1 MSLQKTLKPQD
12 VAALSSGV
20 ESLLRRLIRVL
31 VGHMSLTKLEELVRL
46 VFVEESERQLRREFP
61 NKAPPMSQ
69 LALLTGLDSR
79 PLGKIRS
86 HPAYGQERGPEASFM
101 RNFTSTTRLLD
112 KWSTDPGYLDES
124 TGRPLPITIQGQAPS
139 IESLMKSAGFIR
151 GVTARSVAERL
162 ELGGAATWDRKTG
175 VLTLVTEKFLPSTNA
190 DLAGA
195 VEVGFNAIGHLV
207 DTVLTNLERL
217 DEGQPRDYQRA
228 YWSNRIAPHQVEAF
242 QARITQ
248 MMTEFEDQ
256 GLALLGEYEMDI
268 ESPSQVTAGFG
279 LYYFEDAPD
288 GESSNR

>member
-1 MSLQKTLKPQD
+1 MSLQKSLKPQD

-46 VFVEESERQLRREFP
+46 VFVEEAERQLQKEFP
-61 NKAPPMSQ
+61 NKAPPQSQ

-79 PLGKIRS
+79 PLSKIRS
-86 HPAYGQERGPEASFM
+86 HPAYRQERGPEASFM

-112 KWSTDPGYLDES
+112 KWSTDPEYLDPDS
-124 TGRPLPITIQGQAPS
+124 GRPRPITVQGDAPS
-139 IESLMKSAGFIR
+139 IEHLMKSSGFIR
-151 GVTARSVAERL
+151 GVTARSIAERL
-162 ELGGAATWDRKTG
+162 ELGGAATWDRKSGT
-175 VLTLVTEKFLPSTNA
+175 LMLVTEKFLPSTNT

-217 DEGQPRDYQRA
+217 AEGEPREFQRA
-228 YWSNRIAPHQVEAF
+228 YWSNRIAPHRVEAF
-242 QARITQ
+242 KSQLIE
-248 MMTEFEDQ
+248 MMTTFEDD
-256 GLALLGEYEMDI
+256 GWKLLTDYEMDI

-279 LYYFEDAPD
+279 IYYFEDTS
-288 GESSNR
+288 GTGSSKR